1 MKSFRRL
8 SLLAVAVAALASA
21 AHFVR
26 DAGEFCIAAV
36 TRGAR
41 WLFGFDTPVAMVGA
55 ASAEPE
61 PKVQLVQAAAFRLG
75 RLIRRER
82 VEAQPTYRRCP
93 SV

>member
-8 SLLAVAVAALASA
+8 SLLAAAVAAMASVA
-21 AHFVR
+21 AFAR
-26 DAGEFCIAAV
+26 DATDYCITAV

-41 WLFGFDTPVAMVGA
+41 WLFGFDSPVSVVGVA
-55 ASAEPE
+55 ASEPE
-61 PKVQLVQAAAFRLG
+61 TLVQMVRAVAFRLG